1 MNVDLLKK
9 NVVVIPVVIAILSGT
24 VASIRYVLNLTNT
37 INDSKQEI
45 ITLHEKLDAANES
58 IKIAHQDISNI
69 NGVIQMSK
77 EKKQQL
83 SGPKHET
90 YQLSEEQLALLQDNN
105 DWSSPEQ
112 KEAIKMLILG
122 CRKGQENGIFELEEA
137 RTLMDAIDL
146 VQPKE

>member
-77 EKKQQL
+77 EIMEIMGGQVSDLEWEVRDL
-83 SGPKHET
+83 S
-90 YQLSEEQLALLQDNN
+90 
-105 DWSSPEQ
+105 
-112 KEAIKMLILG
+112 
-122 CRKGQENGIFELEEA
+122 R
-137 RTLMDAIDL
+137 
-146 VQPKE
+146 

>member
-1 MNVDLLKK
+1 
-9 NVVVIPVVIAILSGT
+9 
-24 VASIRYVLNLTNT
+24 
-37 INDSKQEI
+37 
-45 ITLHEKLDAANES
+45 
-58 IKIAHQDISNI
+58 
-69 NGVIQMSK
+69 MSK

-105 DWSSPEQ
+105 DWSSSEQ